1 MYMYINI
8 TSPKYIWICI
18 DGIQNIMLYTF
29 YSRTFRK
36 HNSRKDTKCGGHHR
50 GQIYFSMFQKE
61 MNNLIL
67 KFKTSLS
74 YVSNY

>member
-8 TSPKYIWICI
+8 TNPKFTSYIWICI
-18 DGIQNIMLYTF
+18 DGIQNIILYTF

-61 MNNLIL
+61 MNTLISHNY
-67 KFKTSLS
+67 F
-74 YVSNY
+74 SNH